1 VTKTIDTFAGIAVPL
16 PKLTLCLEC
25 ENEIQVRADGTVY
38 KHERAY
44 DPDAPIYCDDDGYI
58 ITRCPG
64 SRARAGDLLEPTF
77 ARWLWM
83 QSKRRDDY
91 TNKLTQFAAFEFR
104 GCTRSPK
111 LTARD
116 VDWVT
121 AEELHGRLH
130 LIQLA
135 RTGSSAKNPLTGEEH
150 DWMCDLLQGAADV
163 HQELLAAQYT

>member
-1 VTKTIDTFAGIAVPL
+1 MTKTIDTPAGIAVPL
-16 PKLTLCLEC
+16 PKLTLCLDC
-25 ENEIQVRADGTVY
+25 ENEVQVRADGTVY
-38 KHERAY
+38 KHERAC
-44 DPDAPIYCDDDGYI
+44 DRDAPIYCDDDGYI

-64 SRARAGDLLEPTF
+64 SECRAGELLEPTF
-77 ARWLWM
+77 ARWLWT

-91 TNKLTQFAAFEFR
+91 TNRLTQFAAFQFR